1 MLFNSLPFAA
11 FFIIFFFLYWFVFNR
26 KLKLQNLFL
35 LIGSYVFYSWWDWR
49 FLFLI
54 IGNSLLNYLLGIY
67 MDRIKNQKT
76 KDLLMSIGTV
86 AGIGSLI
93 YYKYANFFI
102 VSFVEAFSKFHIH
115 LNIHTVNL
123 VLPLGIS
130 FYTFRTLSYLFDI
143 NNGKMKPTSDW
154 VAFFSFVAFFPCLLS
169 GPIDRAKSL
178 IPQLEKK
185 REFTYDGAVDALR
198 QILWGFFKKMVIADN
213 LAPIANDIFEHYHRL
228 PASTLVLG
236 VFYSAIQLYTDFSGY
251 SDMAI
256 GIGRLLGFRVAK
268 NFDYPFFAQSIPEF
282 WRKWHISLTQ
292 WISDYVYTPL
302 SLKFR
307 DYGKLGV
314 TMAIMINFTLI
325 GMWHGASWRF
335 VIFGMLNGVY
345 LVPLI
350 LRGTINKNKKL
361 DPNKPWPSFAEF
373 RNMLQTFV
381 LINISIILFKAESV
395 SQAVEFFGRIFSKS
409 IIHYPKNAQPF
420 FILVITLFLIIE
432 WGQRNKQHV
441 LEGLNLQM
449 SKPVRWALYSF
460 LIMSIMVFTGHE
472 EPFIYFKF

>member
-198 QILWGFFKKMVIADN
+198 QILWGFFEKD
-213 LAPIANDIFEHYHRL
+213 
-228 PASTLVLG
+228 
-236 VFYSAIQLYTDFSGY
+236 
-251 SDMAI
+251 
-256 GIGRLLGFRVAK
+256 
-268 NFDYPFFAQSIPEF
+268 
-282 WRKWHISLTQ
+282 
-292 WISDYVYTPL
+292 
-302 SLKFR
+302 
-307 DYGKLGV
+307 
-314 TMAIMINFTLI
+314 
-325 GMWHGASWRF
+325 
-335 VIFGMLNGVY
+335 
-345 LVPLI
+345 
-350 LRGTINKNKKL
+350 
-361 DPNKPWPSFAEF
+361 
-373 RNMLQTFV
+373 
-381 LINISIILFKAESV
+381 
-395 SQAVEFFGRIFSKS
+395 
-409 IIHYPKNAQPF
+409 
-420 FILVITLFLIIE
+420 
-432 WGQRNKQHV
+432 
-441 LEGLNLQM
+441 
-449 SKPVRWALYSF
+449 
-460 LIMSIMVFTGHE
+460 GH
-472 EPFIYFKF
+472 